1 MMSPAYSPQAQAITP
16 SHYCDVVDERNIEH
30 LCGYPPCGTRLG
42 PVTAQRY
49 HISLEK
55 KQVYDLAERKK
66 FCSMHCYKASMFYA
80 SQLSSEPLWL
90 RTSSHTP
97 SGHTSASTSALLH
110 GEDIEKVS
118 RDIATITF
126 EEARRESREADREEA
141 GEEEEEAGEEEEEA
155 GEEEEEAGEEEEEV
169 KKKEEE
175 KEGGKECHQEVRLS
189 KEASTPAA
197 NMSSSTSK
205 IVNAFTTWTTALLE
219 PSDKQEVGVPTKSH
233 TPSLLTDQEEL
244 GTKRDIFLPPV
255 HSLSVT
261 QVQRNIFMGQL
272 KRSLLGV
279 TSELGLGTSEVLT
292 KVTELVHRFRLNRH
306 TITFN
311 PKEWKVILL
320 VLIASL
326 YPDQDLVSTHQ
337 MTIDQ
342 WLANVG
348 ASRQDLELMLT
359 ACKS

>member
-1 MMSPAYSPQAQAITP
+1 MT
-16 SHYCDVVDERNIEH
+16 D
-30 LCGYPPCGTRLG
+30 T
-42 PVTAQRY
+42 T
-49 HISLEK
+49 
-55 KQVYDLAERKK
+55 
-66 FCSMHCYKASMFYA
+66 
-80 SQLSSEPLWL
+80 
-90 RTSSHTP
+90 TSHTP
-97 SGHTSASTSALLH
+97 SGHTPASTSTLLH

-126 EEARRESREADREEA
+126 EEARRESREADREEAGEEEEEA

-272 KRSLLGV
+272 KRRYMCV
-279 TSELGLGTSEVLT
+279 CFVVCED
-292 KVTELVHRFRLNRH
+292 H
-306 TITFN
+306 
-311 PKEWKVILL
+311 
-320 VLIASL
+320 
-326 YPDQDLVSTHQ
+326 
-337 MTIDQ
+337 
-342 WLANVG
+342 
-348 ASRQDLELMLT
+348 
-359 ACKS
+359 

>member
-1 MMSPAYSPQAQAITP
+1 MT
-16 SHYCDVVDERNIEH
+16 D
-30 LCGYPPCGTRLG
+30 T
-42 PVTAQRY
+42 T
-49 HISLEK
+49 
-55 KQVYDLAERKK
+55 
-66 FCSMHCYKASMFYA
+66 
-80 SQLSSEPLWL
+80 
-90 RTSSHTP
+90 TSHTP
-97 SGHTSASTSALLH
+97 SGHTPASTSALLH

-141 GEEEEEAGEEEEEA
+141 GEEEEE
-155 GEEEEEAGEEEEEV
+155 EEEAGEEEEEV

-175 KEGGKECHQEVRLS
+175 KEGGKECYQEVRLS

-272 KRSLLGV
+272 KRRYMCV
-279 TSELGLGTSEVLT
+279 CFVVCED
-292 KVTELVHRFRLNRH
+292 H
-306 TITFN
+306 
-311 PKEWKVILL
+311 
-320 VLIASL
+320 
-326 YPDQDLVSTHQ
+326 
-337 MTIDQ
+337 
-342 WLANVG
+342 
-348 ASRQDLELMLT
+348 
-359 ACKS
+359 

>member
-1 MMSPAYSPQAQAITP
+1 MHSSSI
-16 SHYCDVVDERNIEH
+16 
-30 LCGYPPCGTRLG
+30 
-42 PVTAQRY
+42 PVAFLT
-49 HISLEK
+49 
-55 KQVYDLAERKK
+55 D
-66 FCSMHCYKASMFYA
+66 
-80 SQLSSEPLWL
+80 
-90 RTSSHTP
+90 TTTSHTP

-272 KRSLLGV
+272 KRRYMCV
-279 TSELGLGTSEVLT
+279 CFVVCED
-292 KVTELVHRFRLNRH
+292 H
-306 TITFN
+306 
-311 PKEWKVILL
+311 
-320 VLIASL
+320 
-326 YPDQDLVSTHQ
+326 
-337 MTIDQ
+337 
-342 WLANVG
+342 
-348 ASRQDLELMLT
+348 
-359 ACKS
+359 